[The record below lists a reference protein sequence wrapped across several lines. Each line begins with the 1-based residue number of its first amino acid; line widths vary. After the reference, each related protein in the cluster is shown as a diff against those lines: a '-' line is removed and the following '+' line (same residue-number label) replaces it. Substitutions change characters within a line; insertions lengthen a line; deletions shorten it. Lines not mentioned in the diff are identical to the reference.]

1 MASPQKP
8 VTQASQLTPHRQVET
23 NLNQEILS
31 SLKVLDHNRRRLTNK
46 YRNLEHCCSQN
57 EPRLLKAI
65 KTGRQTMELDYKH
78 FQDSLKEMSHLLDHG
93 QPVEAAERLNRLLD
107 AEPHMF
113 VDLAH
118 KMRHWLKKW
127 H

>member
-57 EPRLLKAI
+57 ERRLLKAI

-107 AEPHMF
+107 AEPYMF

-118 KMRHWLKKW
+118 KMRHRLKKW

>member
-57 EPRLLKAI
+57 ERRLLKAI

-107 AEPHMF
+107 AEPYMF

>member
-57 EPRLLKAI
+57 ERRLLKAI
-65 KTGRQTMELDYKH
+65 KTGRQTIELDYKH

-107 AEPHMF
+107 AEPYMF